1 MNGTLLNLL
10 IPRLQV
16 TTIYDIDLDGLT
28 ASGIR
33 GIITDLDN
41 TLVGA
46 RDPQATPELIDWL
59 ENVRRRGFQVV
70 IVSNNNL
77 ARVRTFASPLS
88 IPFIH
93 SARKPTNAAFSKA
106 LQLMHLKP
114 EETCVIGDQMMTD
127 VLGGNRMGLYTILV
141 KPISPQDEGF
151 FTKAVNRRLE
161 RAALFWMRK

>member
-1 MNGTLLNLL
+1 MLNLL

-16 TTIYDIDLDGLT
+16 ATIYDIDLDGLA

-46 RDPQATPELIDWL
+46 RDPDATPELIDWL
-59 ENVRRRGFQVV
+59 ENVKRRGFQVV

-77 ARVRTFASPLS
+77 ARVQAFASP
-88 IPFIH
+88 IRVPFIH
-93 SARKPTNAAFSKA
+93 SARKPTNAAFRKA
-106 LQLMHLKP
+106 LQLMKLRA
-114 EETCVIGDQMMTD
+114 EEACVIGDQMMTD
-127 VLGGNRMGLYTILV
+127 VLGGNRMGLFTILV
-141 KPISPQDEGF
+141 TPISPQDEGF

-161 RAALFWMRK
+161 RAALYWMRK